1 MTKSEVIKKPVES
14 VSKSLKR
21 SAWMAILESLAIT
34 ILGIFLVAWPDTAI
48 QVIAYVAGAF
58 FIIKGVYQ
66 VIVYFMVKGQ
76 NDFSNND
83 LLAGV
88 ISILVGI
95 ALLVIGEEIA
105 VVFRIVIGIW
115 MVYEALVRVNTAI
128 KLYAAKINA
137 WKYILLL
144 AVCMLAIGIFITFYN
159 GAVVTLIGWMMILTG
174 IIGIVGDVM
183 FIQYVNDLAKEL
195 SKSNNNG

>member
-1 MTKSEVIKKPVES
+1 MAKAEVIKKPVES
-14 VSKSLKR
+14 VSSNLKR
-21 SAWMAILESLAIT
+21 SAWMAILESLAIA
-34 ILGIFLVAWPDTAI
+34 ILGIFLIAWPDTAI
-48 QVIAYVAGAF
+48 KVIAYVAGTF
-58 FIIKGVYQ
+58 FIVKGVYQ
-66 VIVYFMVKGQ
+66 TIVYFMVKGQ
-76 NDFSNND
+76 NDFLNND

-88 ISILVGI
+88 ISVLVGI

-105 VVFRIVIGIW
+105 TVFRIVIGIW

-159 GAVVTLIGWMMILTG
+159 GAVVALIGWMMVLTG
-174 IIGIVGDVM
+174 VIGIVGDVM

-195 SKSNNNG
+195 AKSSNNG